1 MRIPDTEDRQ
11 RLSHLDRSPAVQSRW
26 AAPLGIVMIILGVVA
41 IALPLFVTLASTVIF
56 GWVFIAA
63 GIAQVIYAFQGKGAG
78 HVIWKVIL
86 GLLYCLGGIFVL
98 THLIEGVFTLTLV
111 VGITIF
117 LQGII
122 QVVMSFQ
129 TRRVSPRW
137 IWMLISGLIGIVLG
151 IYIWSQL
158 SSTAPWLI
166 GTLVG
171 INLLFDGIWMLTL
184 HSGGRRTLT
193 EQ

>member
-11 RLSHLDRSPAVQSRW
+11 RLSHLDDNPTVQPRW

-193 EQ
+193 E

>member
-11 RLSHLDRSPAVQSRW
+11 RLSHLDDNLAVQPRW

-111 VGITIF
+111 VGITIGCDLF
-117 LQGII
+117 L
-122 QVVMSFQ
+122 M
-129 TRRVSPRW
+129 
-137 IWMLISGLIGIVLG
+137 
-151 IYIWSQL
+151 
-158 SSTAPWLI
+158 
-166 GTLVG
+166 
-171 INLLFDGIWMLTL
+171 
-184 HSGGRRTLT
+184 
-193 EQ
+193 

>member
-1 MRIPDTEDRQ
+1 MGGSPRHRDDYFRRCCDRPSPFRHPGLNSNLWLGIYRSRNCPSDLCLSRQ
-11 RLSHLDRSPAVQSRW
+11 RGRPRHLEGDIRAFV
-26 AAPLGIVMIILGVVA
+26 
-41 IALPLFVTLASTVIF
+41 LP
-56 GWVFIAA
+56 GR
-63 GIAQVIYAFQGKGAG
+63 
-78 HVIWKVIL
+78 
-86 GLLYCLGGIFVL
+86 IFVL